1 MESLKNIAKK
11 LVADGKGI
19 LAADESFSTIEK
31 RFQKI
36 GIESTEENRRNYREM
51 LFSTPQ
57 IEEYVS
63 GVILFDE
70 TVHQHTKAGLSFLG
84 LLNEKGIIAGVKVD
98 EGLEPLRESPEEQ
111 VTKGLEHLD
120 EKLKKYAEMGIQFA
134 KWRAVFTISEN
145 FPSDADMRVDAERLA
160 EYAKM
165 CQENHIVPIV
175 EPEVLMDGSHT
186 QERCYEVTELV
197 LTHVF
202 DELIKRF
209 VDLEGMLLKPN
220 MVIAGSENPQKDIP
234 EEVAEKTVDCL
245 IKQVPAEIPGI
256 VFLSGGQGE
265 EESALNLNAINKTG
279 KPHAWKLTFSFGR
292 ALQNSALETWA
303 GKDENVEKAQKIF
316 YAVAERASHASL
328 GKL

>member
-1 MESLKNIAKK
+1 MESLKIIAKK
-11 LVADGKGI
+11 LVVDGKGI
-19 LAADESFSTIEK
+19 LAADESFSTLEK

-36 GIESTEENRRNYREM
+36 GIESTEENRRKYREM
-51 LFSTPQ
+51 LFTTPQ

-70 TVHQHTKAGLSFLG
+70 TVRQHTNAGLSFLG

-98 EGLEPLRESPEEQ
+98 EGLEPLVESPEEQ

-120 EKLKKYAEMGIQFA
+120 EKLKKYAELGIQFA
-134 KWRAVFTISEN
+134 KWRAVFTIGEN

-160 EYAKM
+160 EYAKI
-165 CQENHIVPIV
+165 CQDNHIVPIV

-202 DELIKRF
+202 DELNKRY

-220 MVIAGSENPQKDIP
+220 MVIAGMSSTEKNTP
-234 EEVAEKTVDCL
+234 EEVAEKTVDCFL
-245 IKQVPAEIPGI
+245 KQVPAEVPGI

-265 EESALNLNAINKTG
+265 EEAALNLNAINKTG
-279 KPHAWKLTFSFGR
+279 KTHTWKLTFSFGR
-292 ALQNSALETWA
+292 ALQNTALEIWA
-303 GKDENVEKAQKIF
+303 GKDENVEKAQNIF
-316 YAVAERASHASL
+316 YERAKRASLASL